1 VFKFVVA
8 FIVICSG
15 AAKAVEVPQK
25 CLPAPASTQQVAAM
39 GEYLGQSFAF
49 TVTMDGHAVPGFD
62 APPEEKQ
69 AEARDKACPL
79 TS

>member
-1 VFKFVVA
+1 MFKFIIA
-8 FIVICSG
+8 FMVICSG
-15 AAKAVEVPQK
+15 AASAAEVPQK
-25 CLPAPASTQQVAAM
+25 CLPAPASTQQASAM
-39 GEYLGQSFAF
+39 GEYHGESFAF

-69 AEARDKACPL
+69 AAARDKACPL